1 MTPRR
6 SPVPPPG
13 VSAIGGSPMTP
24 PPSHARPP
32 RTARAGDEVLKNIE
46 SMRKLPYSGVEGDT
60 DADVDIR
67 EVPLPGHKS
76 ERGVISVPSVDG
88 KTYKFRIR
96 DRETGKPL
104 PERTIICL
112 YIAIREL
119 MLGGNPLDVFDAFKV
134 RLPDLDKQ
142 QLLPII
148 RSEPEVSDVGDLE
161 LGD

>member
-1 MTPRR
+1 MASRHP
-6 SPVPPPG
+6 SVPPPG
-13 VSAIGGSPMTP
+13 VSAIGGSPVAP
-24 PPSHARPP
+24 PTSHVRPA
-32 RTARAGDEVLKNIE
+32 RTARAGDEVLKNVQD
-46 SMRKLPYSGVEGDT
+46 MRRVAYSGVDGDT

-76 ERGVISVPSVDG
+76 ERGVILVPSVDG